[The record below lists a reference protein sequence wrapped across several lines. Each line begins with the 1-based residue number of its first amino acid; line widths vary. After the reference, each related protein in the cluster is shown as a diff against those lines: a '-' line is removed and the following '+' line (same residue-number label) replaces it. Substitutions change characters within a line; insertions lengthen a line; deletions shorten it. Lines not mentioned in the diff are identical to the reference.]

1 LPGGLQPGKQRPYS
15 TTHCAVRGAAFEK
28 DVKGASIRLE
38 IEKCANCGGKMQIIA
53 GIENP
58 DVIEKILKHLGL
70 DEAHRPGIAH
80 RQKDLKDLK
89 HGVSFTD
96 ACVDWATT

>member
-1 LPGGLQPGKQRPYS
+1 
-15 TTHCAVRGAAFEK
+15 
-28 DVKGASIRLE
+28 
-38 IEKCANCGGKMQIIA
+38 MQIIA